1 MISNVLKIFGLSAFA
16 FFTGIF
22 LTPFLTHYLYKYKTW
37 RKSVR
42 THSPDGT
49 LTPIFS
55 KLHEAKEVGVP
66 RLGGILVWGVA
77 LIVISIFWLG
87 TYLFSGD
94 LAQKL
99 NFFSRSQTWL
109 PLFTLLAGALVGL
122 ADDVMQIIGRGK
134 YVAGGMRFS
143 GRVALITLIG
153 LAGAYW
159 FYFKLGAD
167 SVFVPFVGSLYIGWL
182 FIPFFIL
189 VMLATWS
196 GGVIDGLDGLSG
208 GVFAAI
214 YGAYAGIAFAQNQID
229 LATFCGVMIG
239 ATLAFLWFNIPPAR
253 FYMGETGIMALTTTL
268 TVVAFLTDA
277 VVVLPIIAFP
287 LVLASGSVIIQ
298 LFSKRFFGRK
308 VFLIAPIHH
317 HFEAKGWPA
326 YKVTMRFWVIGFV
339 FAAVGMMVALIG
351 RV

>member
-1 MISNVLKIFGLSAFA
+1 MILNVLKIFGLAAFA

-22 LTPFLTHYLYKYKTW
+22 LTPILTHYLYKYKMW

-42 THSPDGT
+42 THAPDGT

-77 LIVISIFWLG
+77 LIVISIFWLLA
-87 TYLFSGD
+87 YAFSGD
-94 LAQKL
+94 LTQKL
-99 NFFSRSQTWL
+99 NFLSRSQTWL

-143 GRVALITLIG
+143 RRVALITLIG
-153 LAGAYW
+153 LVGAYW
-159 FYFKLGAD
+159 FYFKLGTD

-189 VMLATWS
+189 IMLATWS

-229 LATFCGVMIG
+229 LAAFCGVVIG

-277 VVVLPIIAFP
+277 VLVLPIIALP

-326 YKVTMRFWVIGFV
+326 HKVTMRFWVIGFV
-339 FAAVGMMVALIG
+339 FAAVGMMIALIG
-351 RV
+351 RA

>member
-1 MISNVLKIFGLSAFA
+1 M
-16 FFTGIF
+16 
-22 LTPFLTHYLYKYKTW
+22 W

-42 THSPDGT
+42 TFAPDGAP
-49 LTPIFS
+49 TPIFS
-55 KLHEAKEVGVP
+55 KLHESKEIGVP
-66 RLGGILVWGVA
+66 RLGGILVWGVTFIA
-77 LIVISIFWLG
+77 TILFWLAA
-87 TYLFSGD
+87 YIFSGD

-99 NFFSRSQTWL
+99 NFLSRSQTWL

-122 ADDVMQIIGRGK
+122 SDDVMQIIGRGK
-134 YVAGGMRFS
+134 YVAGGMRLS
-143 GRVALITLIG
+143 GRIALITLIG

-159 FYFKLGAD
+159 FYFKLGVD
-167 SVFVPFVGSLYIGWL
+167 SMFVPFVGSLYLGWL

-229 LATFCGVMIG
+229 LAAFCGVVIG

-253 FYMGETGIMALTTTL
+253 FYMGETGIMALTATL

-277 VVVLPIIAFP
+277 VAVLPIIALP

-326 YKVTMRFWVIGFV
+326 YKVTMRFWIIGFV
-339 FAAVGMMVALIG
+339 FAAVGMTIALIG